1 MRVSRRGF
9 IFAGQTLLAA
19 TAFPLKFFGASGP
32 EFGLSNTP
40 HLALWNKATF
50 QPLVSSSFGVRSGS
64 LTTAWLTLLS
74 IEDMNPKTSTQ
85 GAPASFGRNSL
96 KSRPPVVDTFAL
108 HFQGTGESL
117 PQGTYELEHHTLG
130 SFSLFLVPSG
140 VTTYAAVISHILNA
154 ATVTGPRPVKSKP
167 QAGAAAEL

>member
-1 MRVSRRGF
+1 MPVSRRGF

-19 TAFPLKFFGASGP
+19 AAFPLKIFGASGP
-32 EFGLSNTP
+32 EFGSSNTP
-40 HLALWNKATF
+40 HLAFWNKATF

-74 IEDMNPKTSTQ
+74 VEDMNPKTSAQ
-85 GAPASFGRNSL
+85 GASAVFKPNSL
-96 KSRPPVVDTFAL
+96 KSRPAVVDTFAL
-108 HFQGTGESL
+108 HFQGTGEAL

-130 SFSLFLVPSG
+130 NFSLFIVPAG
-140 VTTYAAVISHILNA
+140 VATYAAVISHILNA
-154 ATVTGPRPVKSKP
+154 PTVTGPRPVKSKP